1 MILTPCVTCEF
12 EIDHHSGDYVHY
24 PLRQVCDFLASH
36 KFIVCARVVKRG
48 LRFIVPIG
56 EDQKV

>member
-12 EIDHHSGDYVHY
+12 EIHHHSGDYVSY
-24 PLRQVCDFLASH
+24 QVCDFLASH
-36 KFIVCARVVKRG
+36 KFTVCARVVKRG
-48 LRFIVPIG
+48 LRFIVLIG